1 MKHISEIINKILIEW
16 SYLLPDGIPNMEN
29 SYHMVKLKEALKK
42 VNFSEELIQE
52 LMSNLHEKKPF
63 VPYKNADLG
72 NKKKKKSKPSKIK
85 NVFGVKRGNDEP
97 VDPDS
102 PEGGDPGGSD
112 VAKELQKKEKEK
124 EVEENTDLTELDFK
138 SIDSFKQYQAKH
150 KMRPSTKVN
159 IAGKDTTVG
168 DVSSQ
173 TDKSSIDDNRKKDH
187 QDTDA
192 ALNYSKTQ
200 EKKDKE
206 SGTSD
211 FDKGAGTH
219 VSRAGEAATHK
230 ALRMLKDGKSYGQIS
245 EMLMSIAN
253 DKDTFLDKSWVKA
266 SLAATK
272 QIEKTFGLD
281 SIDEI
286 VWDTKSG
293 HKTIGVENHGTS
305 ADMFVKLKDGTR
317 VGISLKKDGKV
328 FIKNG
333 GHKEVFKQ
341 MTDDLKKSGVPEKDI
356 KRLEEL
362 ASKESYDKDLL
373 KTMEQAASTMSDSNL
388 VKSVVNKI
396 KSDDG
401 YASNLGL
408 LSRRDLIGDDFFQK
422 IQEKIKSGK
431 KLSGNEQKIMARI
444 AASPEVKEKTPELY
458 DEMRNADIRLT
469 QRFLQ
474 GIRESKEIESSI
486 KGEVLKGIHVEQIL
500 GVDDDIN
507 MDKFITVYGIGD
519 EGSQL
524 SEKTL
529 LKMFGGKAEKLLKE
543 TVNEHKKNPTP
554 ESKKALVGEL
564 KSKVMIDYTDGAKD
578 GIIKIKHEGPPKQ
591 EYSLFTIKSRA
602 RGIGAAPTLEMAQ
615 TTYMANVLAF
625 GLDIEKWPSRQKN
638 AFLKKQAEEDK

>member
-1 MKHISEIINKILIEW
+1 MNTISNILDEILLEWAYRVDDGMPDFKNSLHLIE
-16 SYLLPDGIPNMEN
+16 LRKVLNE
-29 SYHMVKLKEALKK
+29 LKMPSE
-42 VNFSEELIQE
+42 FSNTLIQNLNE
-52 LMSNLHEKKPF
+52 LEFSN
-63 VPYKNADLG
+63 
-72 NKKKKKSKPSKIK
+72 
-85 NVFGVKRGNDEP
+85 
-97 VDPDS
+97 
-102 PEGGDPGGSD
+102 
-112 VAKELQKKEKEK
+112 
-124 EVEENTDLTELDFK
+124 
-138 SIDSFKQYQAKH
+138 QAEFDAYNQKH
-150 KMRPSTKVN
+150 KMRKTTKVKV
-159 IAGKDTTVG
+159 GDKETTVG
-168 DVSSQ
+168 DASSKE
-173 TDKSSIDDNRKKDH
+173 DKSSIDDNRKQDH

-192 ALNYSKTQ
+192 ALNYTKTQ

-206 SGTSD
+206 SGKSD
-211 FDKGAGTH
+211 FDKGQGTH
-219 VSRAGEAATHK
+219 ASRAGEAATHR
-230 ALRMLKDGKSYGQIS
+230 ALRMLKEGKSYEEIE

-333 GHKEVFKQ
+333 GYKEVFNQ
-341 MTDDLKKSGVPEKDI
+341 MTEDLREVGVPTEDI
-356 KRLEEL
+356 ERLQEL
-362 ASKESYDKDLL
+362 ASKESYDKDLM
-373 KTMEQAASTMSDSNL
+373 KSMSQAASIMSESKL
-388 VKSVVNKI
+388 VKSVIDKI
-396 KSDDG
+396 KSDDE
-401 YASNLGL
+401 YASDLGL
-408 LSRRDLIGDDFFQK
+408 LSRRDLIGEDFFQK
-422 IQEKIKSGK
+422 IQEKIKNGK

-444 AASPEVKEKTPELY
+444 AASPEVREKTPELY
-458 DEMRNADIRLT
+458 DEMRNADVRLT

-474 GIRESKEIESSI
+474 GIRESKQIEGAI

-524 SEKTL
+524 SEETL
-529 LKMFGGKAEKLLKE
+529 LKMFGGKASKLLKE
-543 TVNEHKKNPTP
+543 TVDEHRKNPTP
-554 ESKKALVGEL
+554 ESKKALVDEL
-564 KSKVMIDYTDGAKD
+564 KSKIQIDYEDGAKD
-578 GIIKIKHEGPPKQ
+578 GIIKIKHEGPPEQ

-625 GLDIEKWPSRQKN
+625 GLDIEKWPSRQKK